1 MSVNKETVNRLAALS
16 MLELTDAETQQLS
29 CELETIVD
37 YMDMLAQLPVES
49 AEVAGAASPL
59 HNVYREDRVI
69 CSPDRAVLLSN
80 APETDGE
87 TLTVPK
93 TVD

>member
-1 MSVNKETVNRLAALS
+1 MSISKETMERMAALS
-16 MLELTDAETQQLS
+16 KLELSQQELEQLS
-29 CELETIVD
+29 GELETIVD

>member
-1 MSVNKETVNRLAALS
+1 MSISKETMEHLTALS
-16 MLELTDAETQQLS
+16 KLELSQTELEQLS
-29 CELETIVD
+29 GELKNIID
-37 YMDMLAQLPVES
+37 YMDILSQLSVECTEF
-49 AEVAGAASPL
+49 AETPSLL

-69 CSPDRAVLLSN
+69 CSPDRAVLLSS

>member
-1 MSVNKETVNRLAALS
+1 MSISKETMEHLAALS
-16 MLELTDAETQQLS
+16 KLELSQSELAQLS
-29 CELETIVD
+29 GELETIVN
-37 YMDMLAQLPVES
+37 YMDILSQLPVEG
-49 AEVAGAASPL
+49 AECAGQEPTL
-59 HNVYREDRVI
+59 HNVFREDRVI
-69 CSPDRAVLLSN
+69 CSQNRTALLSN

>member
-1 MSVNKETVNRLAALS
+1 MSISKETMERMAALS
-16 MLELTDAETQQLS
+16 KLELSQVELEQLS
-29 CELETIVD
+29 GELETIVD

>member
-1 MSVNKETVNRLAALS
+1 MSISKETMEHLAALS
-16 MLELTDAETQQLS
+16 KLELSQSELAQLS
-29 CELETIVD
+29 GELETIVN
-37 YMDMLAQLPVES
+37 YMGILSQLSVETADPIDPPLS
-49 AEVAGAASPL
+49 L
-59 HNVYREDRVI
+59 HNVLREDRVT
-69 CSPDRAVLLSN
+69 CGQDRADLLSN

>member
-1 MSVNKETVNRLAALS
+1 MSISKETMERIAALS
-16 MLELTDAETQQLS
+16 KLELSQQELEQLS
-29 CELETIVD
+29 GELKTIVD
-37 YMDMLAQLPVES
+37 YMDILSQIPVES

>member
-1 MSVNKETVNRLAALS
+1 MSIQKETMERMAALS
-16 MLELTDAETQQLS
+16 KLELSQRELEQLS
-29 CELETIVD
+29 GELETIIN
-37 YMDMLAQLPVES
+37 YMDILSQLPTENTDRTETIS
-49 AEVAGAASPL
+49 LL

-69 CSPDRAVLLSN
+69 CSQNRTVLLSN

>member
-1 MSVNKETVNRLAALS
+1 MKIETEQIEHLAALS
-16 MLELTDAETQQLS
+16 KLELSQSELAQLS
-29 CELETIVD
+29 GELETIVN
-37 YMDMLAQLPVES
+37 YMGILSQLSVETADPIDPPLS
-49 AEVAGAASPL
+49 L
-59 HNVYREDRVI
+59 HNVLREDRI
-69 CSPDRAVLLSN
+69 TCSQDRADLLSN

>member
-1 MSVNKETVNRLAALS
+1 MSIQKETVERMAALS
-16 MLELTDAETQQLS
+16 KLELSQAELEQLS
-29 CELETIVD
+29 GELETIVN
-37 YMDMLAQLPVES
+37 YMDILSQLPVEG
-49 AEVAGAASPL
+49 AECTGAASPL
-59 HNVYREDRVI
+59 HNVFRDDRVI
-69 CSPDRAVLLSN
+69 CSPDRAVLLAN

>member
-1 MSVNKETVNRLAALS
+1 MSISKETMERLTALS
-16 MLELTDAETQQLS
+16 KLELSQTELEQLS
-29 CELETIVD
+29 GELKNIID
-37 YMDMLAQLPVES
+37 YMDILSQLSVECTEF
-49 AEVAGAASPL
+49 AETPSLL
-59 HNVYREDRVI
+59 HNVYREDHVI
-69 CSPDRAVLLSN
+69 CSPDRTVLLSS